1 MSLMK
6 PFGFK
11 RFLATFALFHNTE
24 DYLDHKILV
33 IQKKKTA
40 DNTNLIADISKGN
53 IQILANQSESSTTSR
68 TSKED
73 LIKAIDISISKVLL
87 KDAEYVSELW

>member
-11 RFLATFALFHNTE
+11 RFLATCALFHNTE

-33 IQKKKTA
+33 IQKKKTS
-40 DNTNLIADISKGN
+40 DNTNLIANISKGN

-73 LIKAIDISISKVLL
+73 LIKAIDISISKVPL